1 VARRDLLEGD
11 DGPCVSA
18 DASAHSKQAAVG
30 MAVTTHAG
38 GHELL
43 VSMRGGGMEI
53 HQLGAAMAE
62 PQSNEAE
69 SVQYWLETV

>member
-1 VARRDLLEGD
+1 
-11 DGPCVSA
+11 
-18 DASAHSKQAAVG
+18 